1 MSKNKNKNG
10 ILIGMGIPS
19 GKEKEKGAEGTFK
32 AITANCLKLVIL
44 IATSLPD

>member
-1 MSKNKNKNG
+1 MSKNKNKNV

-19 GKEKEKGAEGTFK
+19 GKEKGAEGTFK